1 MLPPYSPFLNIVEQ
15 AISALKA
22 AIKADISCPDI
33 QATTD
38 DRDEARRQGIPL
50 GEYQQRI
57 LLEASQTNM
66 NTITAAK
73 CAGWYRFM
81 QAYVPRCLHRE
92 HIEG

>member
-15 AISALKA
+15 AVSALKA

-57 LLEASQTNM
+57 LLEASQTNT

-73 CAGWYRFM
+73 CTGWYRFM